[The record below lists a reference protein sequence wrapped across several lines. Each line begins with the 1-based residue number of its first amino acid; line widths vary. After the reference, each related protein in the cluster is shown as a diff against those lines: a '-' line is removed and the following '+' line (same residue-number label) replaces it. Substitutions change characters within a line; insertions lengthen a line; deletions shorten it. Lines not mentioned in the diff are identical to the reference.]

1 MQRLPESIFEA
12 KRLAAPRAI
21 LRVVPYGEPVT
32 ELPADPGAFVGRA
45 TSPAGMVLKP
55 VLLVAVSV
63 GFVWLV
69 TVNAWDDDGFF
80 PWFWNPIWLL
90 FPWVFLTPL
99 WIGFFRSL
107 GRKPANDRFRRAYAD
122 WRAAA
127 RPTAG
132 AVVDT
137 RIARTEDGG
146 TADFVAVIA
155 TPGGDVT
162 VGRPAQGASFAPHE
176 APRPGDTVQVWRL
189 PEDWVLVQASRD
201 AGRNAAPAA
210 SAARAAESGTL
221 VTQLEQLAE
230 LHRRGE
236 LTEEQ
241 FEQAKRRVLD
251 A

>member
-1 MQRLPESIFEA
+1 MQRLPESIFDA
-12 KRLAAPRAI
+12 KRLSAPHAV
-21 LRVVPYGEPVT
+21 LRVVPYREPVA

-63 GFVWLV
+63 AFVWLV
-69 TVNAWDDDGFF
+69 TFNAWDEDGFF
-80 PWFWNPIWLL
+80 PWFWNPIWVI

-107 GRKPANDRFRRAYAD
+107 GRKPANDRFRRSYAG
-122 WRAAA
+122 WRAAV

-132 AVVDT
+132 TVTDA

-146 TADFVAVIA
+146 TADFVAAIA
-155 TPGGDVT
+155 SAAGDVV
-162 VGRPAQGASFAPHE
+162 VGRLAPGSGFAPHE

-189 PEDWVLVQASRD
+189 PGDWVLVQASRD
-201 AGRNAAPAA
+201 AGRGAA
-210 SAARAAESGTL
+210 SAATSAAGETPTL
-221 VTQLEQLAE
+221 VTQLEQLAG

-236 LTEEQ
+236 LSDEE
-241 FEQAKRRVLD
+241 FEQAKRRLLD